1 MKKIFSVLILVLC
14 ISFASNA
21 QTARALAWSGYGNAL
36 DTVTNTGTKYA
47 GVTISNPAFGF
58 NFVLKVT
65 KISGTVGGT
74 ISWQGSNNGTD
85 YATISTTTPSDTTA
99 NYQYNVVGRPPYK
112 YYRASWTGT
121 GTMSASVS
129 GTYVVLQ

>member
-1 MKKIFSVLILVLC
+1 MKKLLIIVCVL
-14 ISFASNA
+14 FAFGANA
-21 QTARALAWSGYGNAL
+21 QVGTLSWSGYGNAL

-47 GVTISNPAFGF
+47 TVTITKPAYGF

-85 YATISTTTPSDTTA
+85 YVTLSTSSPSDASA
-99 NYQYNVVGRPPYK
+99 NYTYSVLANPNYK

-121 GTMSASVS
+121 GTMSASVA
-129 GTYVVLQ
+129 GTYNIVR

>member
-1 MKKIFSVLILVLC
+1 MKKLIFLLMAVLALSAARSQSVTTL
-14 ISFASNA
+14 
-21 QTARALAWSGYGNAL
+21 TWSGYGNTL

-47 GVTISNPAFGF
+47 GFTNSRPASAVSIF
-58 NFVLKVT
+58 LKVT

-74 ISWQGSNNGTD
+74 ISWQGSHDGTN
-85 YATISTTTPSDTTA
+85 YVSISTTSASDATA
-99 NYQYNVVGRPPYK
+99 NYQYNVVGQPPFK

-129 GTYVVLQ
+129 GSYIIWR